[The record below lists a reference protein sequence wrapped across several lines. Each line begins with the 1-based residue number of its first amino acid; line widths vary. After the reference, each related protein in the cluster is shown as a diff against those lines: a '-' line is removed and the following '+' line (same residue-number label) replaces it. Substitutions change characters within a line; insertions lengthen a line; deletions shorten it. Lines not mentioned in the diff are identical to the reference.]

1 MQLVETRAA
10 LAAMGSR
17 LDRVARF
24 HVDTEFESTRRGVEL
39 CLVQIAT
46 GDEVFVVDALR
57 LPDLSPLAPTLGD
70 PARTWVLH
78 AGGQDVPLLLRALGI
93 ERAPALFD
101 TQVAWA
107 LVSAEPAVAL
117 GYLLYKVLGVRAV
130 KAHQADDW
138 KRRPLPRGQLA
149 YAAAD
154 VAHLPALHAE
164 LARRAAALGRLDVV
178 AQASAEQW
186 TEIPEPPAPLSLS
199 AFRHAW
205 QLDAPAQA
213 ALRALLDWH
222 QGRADRGGEPSLDAK
237 ALFAVAS
244 RMPQSTAD
252 LARIKGVP
260 RGLVERR
267 GAELVELVKAA
278 RAAPGRLVPLEPE
291 PYVTFE
297 EIAAE
302 AWVGLVRAEACAAVQ
317 VAPDLAFPP
326 RLVRRASASVRAAGD
341 PLALLDALG
350 GWRGAL
356 LEGALRDAIARRPLP
371 VVVAPAGR

>member
-17 LDRVARF
+17 LDRVERF
-24 HVDTEFESTRRGVEL
+24 HVATEFESTRRGAEL

-46 GDEVFVVDALR
+46 GDEVFIVDALR
-57 LPDLSPLAPTLGD
+57 LPDLSPLASTLGD

-93 ERAPALFD
+93 ERAPTLFD

-107 LVSAEPAVAL
+107 LMSAETAVAL

-164 LARRAAALGRLDVV
+164 LARRAEALGRLDLV
-178 AQASAEQW
+178 ALASAEQW
-186 TEIPEPPAPLSLS
+186 TEAPEPPAPLSLS

-213 ALRALLDWH
+213 VLRALLDWH
-222 QGRADRGGEPSLDAK
+222 QGRGDRGGEPSLDPK
-237 ALFAVAS
+237 ALFAVAA

-278 RAAPGRLVPLEPE
+278 RAAPGPLVPLEPE

-297 EIAAE
+297 QVAAE

-326 RLVRRASASVRAAGD
+326 RLVRRAIASVRATGD
-341 PLALLDALG
+341 PLALLDAVG
-350 GWRGAL
+350 GWRQAL
-356 LEGALRDAIARRPLP
+356 LEAALRDAIARRALP
-371 VVVAPAGR
+371 GVAAPAGD